1 MQASRRP
8 QGGTGGARG
17 NVCSWARICLVVLA
31 TATIA
36 VGGCATT
43 GKSSSQTG
51 GGVAKRAR
59 VKLAV
64 LPVEGEAQHARIAA
78 QLNEQLRDV
87 KVAGVDDYFVS
98 KVALEVIQLSIECV
112 EQTVECYAAVGK
124 SLAANHLLFGTIVGG
139 TRKRDK
145 SVKIVLS
152 LFDVASASFTRT
164 AERQFKN
171 GDEAMRGT
179 GELVSRLSVEPAGG
193 GARTAA
199 AVEAGR

>member
-1 MQASRRP
+1 
-8 QGGTGGARG
+8 
-17 NVCSWARICLVVLA
+17 VLA
-31 TATIA
+31 VAIATS
-36 VGGCATT
+36 GCATS
-43 GKSSSQTG
+43 GKTTTQTG
-51 GGVAKRAR
+51 AAAGKRPR

-64 LPVEGEAQHARIAA
+64 LPVEGEAQHARIAG

-98 KVALEVIQLSIECV
+98 KVTLEVIQLSIECV

-124 SLAANHLLFGTIVGG
+124 SLAANYLLFGTIVGG

-145 SVKIVLS
+145 SVKVVLS

-179 GELVSRLSVEPAGG
+179 SELVARLSVEPSG
-193 GARTAA
+193 GASRTAA
-199 AVEAGR
+199 AVESVR